1 MLKQIPESYEKQK
14 RLLASH
20 VAATTV
26 GGQVAAFFP
35 HCCTPPTPPP
45 PMLKNRD
52 ICGEPP
58 LGAPAIDI
66 YFDNEKYR

>member
-20 VAATTV
+20 VAETKV

-35 HCCTPPTPPP
+35 HCCT